1 MFVPNSTSASFNSGE
16 VYTNG
21 FNGVGQLGRT
31 TTNIDDS
38 YPTNNSMRFN
48 SGNVAEISAGYY
60 HSAVLR
66 TNGDLYVFGEGTYGQ
81 LGRGSYSSDHY
92 LDSSSITAIASDAAK
107 VSLGIVHSAYI
118 TTGDK
123 LYTIGSNYFGQLGL
137 ALGKYVTSPYNALNN
152 IKDVSLGSYHTV
164 VLSGSATDGS
174 LYGFGYNGYGQIKSP
189 TSEKVYTPYL
199 ISTGIDSGDFAAE
212 GFSTFYMSPT
222 SGYTYSLNNDN
233 NLAVLNYTTGTSGI
247 ASGVASGANTIAI
260 QLESLG
266 SSKPVNAA
274 IKYSIDGSDP
284 TGGNFAYVLKA
295 QQKSGIT
302 GVTNIFYLP
311 ETGLTPYATGTGDLT
326 LKYIAISTG
335 TSTGD
340 ISDSFSTTTVIERKT
355 LSPQI
360 KVTYYDDILD
370 TTTAVSGYS
379 ATGFS
384 DLFNRNA
391 TVDINFVN
399 YDTDSSGALDFYK
412 NGSLQS
418 TNKTS
423 ATRTFEIATTDNTN
437 TGALTFSGFAS
448 GYKVT
453 GADVTGIF
461 ERHRLFSGAISA
473 DTPSGTYYAPV
484 IYRVEIDN
492 NINNPSDST
501 IKYTTNGTEPNKN
514 STSYTGPISLSA
526 AASPGATY
534 TIRHKVYKNGY
545 LISPEGD
552 SGVYIVVEQ
561 T

>member
-1 MFVPNSTSASFNSGE
+1 
-16 VYTNG
+16 
-21 FNGVGQLGRT
+21 LGL
-31 TTNIDDS
+31 
-38 YPTNNSMRFN
+38 
-48 SGNVAEISAGYY
+48 Y
-60 HSAVLR
+60 HSA
-66 TNGDLYVFGEGTYGQ
+66 YVAT
-81 LGRGSYSSDHY
+81 D
-92 LDSSSITAIASDAAK
+92 
-107 VSLGIVHSAYI
+107 
-118 TTGDK
+118 DK
-123 LYTIGSNYFGQLGL
+123 LYTFGYNCYNQVRPDTTSDQL
-137 ALGKYVTSPYNALNN
+137 TPYNVLNN
-152 IKDVSLGSYHTV
+152 IKDVSLGGYHTV
-164 VLSGSATDGS
+164 ALSGSATDGS
-174 LYGFGYNGYGQIKSP
+174 LYGFGYNYYGQIKSP
-189 TSEKVYTPYL
+189 TSIKVSTPHL
-199 ISTGIDSGDFAAE
+199 ISTGIDSGDFGAE
-212 GFSTFYMSPT
+212 HYTTFYRFVSF
-222 SGYTYSLNNDN
+222 GYTYDINNDN
-233 NLAVLNYTTGTSGI
+233 NLAVLNYTTGTGGY

-274 IKYSIDGSDP
+274 IRYSIDGSDP
-284 TGGNFAYVLKA
+284 TGGNFAYVLGA

-302 GVTNIFYLP
+302 GVTNFFYLP
-311 ETGLTPYATGTGDLT
+311 ETGLTPYATGTSDLT

-360 KVTYYDDILD
+360 KVTYYDDILG
-370 TTTAVSGYS
+370 TTKAVSGYS

-384 DLFNRNA
+384 DLFNRDA
-391 TVDINFVN
+391 TVNINFVN
-399 YDTDSSGALDFYK
+399 YDTDSSGALSFYK

-423 ATRTFEIATTDNTN
+423 ATRTFEITTTDNTN

-453 GADVTGIF
+453 GADITGIF

-473 DTPSGTYYAPV
+473 DTPSGTYYTPV
-484 IYRVEIDN
+484 VYRVEIDN

-501 IKYTTNGTEPNKN
+501 IKYTTNGTEPTKN

-552 SGVYIVVEQ
+552 SGVYIVIEQ